1 MALEEKN
8 NEDQKGESS
17 LPPSLQNHYLGKES
31 VDWIIQAET
40 TGEGRTVKLFSADSS
55 LYLHV
60 RWFSGLF
67 TISFSNR
74 QAINH
79 LRVGAL
85 QKN

>member
-1 MALEEKN
+1 MALVEWN
-8 NEDQKGESS
+8 NEDQKGESL
-17 LPPSLQNHYLGKES
+17 LPPSLQKHYLGNES
-31 VDWIIQAET
+31 MDWIIQAET
-40 TGEGRTVKLFSADSS
+40 TGEGRTVKLFSADAS
-55 LYLHV
+55 LNLPD

-79 LRVGAL
+79 LRVWAF